1 VSVRVAGWLLAGAI
15 AVLLVAAWRAVRIDE
30 VEPPPLPA
38 PVNPPAAAPSP
49 GEGEG
54 YSIARVMEAVNN
66 DPFHPLR
73 RRPARRLQPAGNQV
87 VEAVADGGLSVQV
100 IGTAVSA
107 NGGGFAMCA
116 WGGAAPRIVRIG
128 ERVGDWTLRA
138 VTPGAAQ
145 FRSSTG
151 TTVVV
156 RIAKAGEGS

>member
-1 VSVRVAGWLLAGAI
+1 MSVRVAGWLLAGAI
-15 AVLLVAAWRAVRIDE
+15 ALLLVAAWRAVRIDE
-30 VEPPPLPA
+30 VESLPA
-38 PVNPPAAAPSP
+38 PVTAPGATPSP

-54 YSIARVMEAVNN
+54 YSLARVMEAVNN

-73 RRPARRLQPAGNQV
+73 RRPARRLQPTGGQV
-87 VEAVADGGLSVQV
+87 VEAVADRGLSVQV

-116 WGGAAPRIVRIG
+116 WGGAPPRVVRIG

-145 FRSSTG
+145 FTSSTG
-151 TTVVV
+151 TTAVV
-156 RIAKAGEGS
+156 RIAKAGEGT